1 MDGRAFL
8 DVAERLAL
16 RQTEEDWR
24 TSAGRAYYGLFQE
37 CRTALESWGYVPAFG
52 EQVHR
57 FVRLHFAFPADADLK
72 TIGQALEDL
81 GRLRNQADYQL
92 AMLGPF
98 ATAKATKDAIVVARH
113 ALALLD
119 AINADPQRRTAAVAA
134 VRAAF
139 P

>member
-37 CRTALESWGYVPAFG
+37 CRAALEDWGYVPASG

-72 TIGQALEDL
+72 AIGQTLEDL

-92 AMLGPF
+92 GTPGAF
-98 ATAKATKDAIVVARH
+98 ATAKATRDAVVAARKALALRDAIVA
-113 ALALLD
+113 D
-119 AINADPQRRTAAVAA
+119 AQRRATAVAA
-134 VRAAF
+134 VQAAF